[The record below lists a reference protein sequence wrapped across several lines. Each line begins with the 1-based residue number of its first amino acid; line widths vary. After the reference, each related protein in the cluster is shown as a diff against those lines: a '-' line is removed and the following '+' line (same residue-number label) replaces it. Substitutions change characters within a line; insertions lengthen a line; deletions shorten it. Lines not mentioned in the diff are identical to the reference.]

1 MKTFSIIK
9 VAYSIDEAVNIIKNT
24 VGKSIQQ
31 ITIKDGYET
40 TSYGIVC
47 EKYEIEGTNDMIS
60 ILFKAKVIREV
71 SKIQEISGDGAFSIE
86 F

>member
-24 VGKSIQQ
+24 IGKSIRQT
-31 ITIKDGYET
+31 TIKDGYET

-47 EKYEIEGTNDMIS
+47 KEYEIEGTNDMIS
-60 ILFKAKVIREV
+60 ILFKANVIREV
-71 SKIQEISGDGAFSIE
+71 SKIQKISGDGILSFE